1 MILMQKNG
9 AFMHAYNPKEV
20 ERLKAKGWEL
30 APVAPPPKKTR
41 KKRVKK

>member
-20 ERLKAKGWEL
+20 ERLKAKGWAVVE
-30 APVAPPPKKTR
+30 APKKTR